1 MNNDPFINPPESQD
15 ESWETTVRD
24 IARDFAYPPTPDIA
38 RRTSQQL
45 VKPRRPVV
53 GVLKWA
59 TVVLFA
65 LMVVIISMPEA
76 RAFVTEIIRIG
87 AIQIFIGQPTP
98 TPTSTPKPSA
108 TRTATSQQTGTLYL
122 ASSLEM
128 PNETTFDEA
137 VRLLKKPIQL
147 PTYPNSIGKPDHVYV
162 QQYNPGVFVTLVW
175 HVPGETD
182 KVWLTLDILDTR
194 TVGSKYI
201 DSNVQYQSTWINETR
216 AQWLS
221 GLHEVGFFGGNQSII
236 RQTNGNVLIWL
247 VGQNPQL
254 TYRLEG
260 NITMEEA
267 VKIAESMHN
276 SGTP

>member
-1 MNNDPFINPPESQD
+1 MNNNQFINPPEQPD
-15 ESWETTVRD
+15 ESWETTVREL
-24 IARDFAYPPTPDIA
+24 ARDFAYPPTPDIA

-59 TVVLFA
+59 MVVLFA
-65 LMVVIISMPEA
+65 FMVVIISVPEA
-76 RAFVTEIIRIG
+76 RAFMTEIIRIG

-98 TPTSTPKPSA
+98 TPTSKPAA
-108 TRTATSQQTGTLYL
+108 TRTATSRPQGTLYL

-128 PNETTFDEA
+128 PNEMTFDEA

-147 PTYPNSIGKPDHVYV
+147 PTYPDGIGKPDHIYV
-162 QQYNPGVFVTLVW
+162 QQYKPGVFVTLVW
-175 HVPGETD
+175 IVPGKTD
-182 KVWLTLDILDTR
+182 QIRFTLDILDTR
-194 TVGSKYI
+194 MIASKYI
-201 DSNVQYQSTWINETR
+201 DNAGQYRPVQVNNTQ
-216 AQWLS
+216 AQFLS
-221 GLHEVGFFGGNQSII
+221 GLHEIGFFGGNQSII
-236 RQTNGNVLIWL
+236 RQVNGNVLIWL

-267 VKIAESMHN
+267 VKIAESMRDT
-276 SGTP
+276 GTP